1 MADRCDIGFKQ
12 KAVIE
17 FLAFEGNAAKEI
29 SGRLQNVY
37 GDSALSYTSVKR
49 WVTHFKS
56 GGSSSITDKPRS
68 GRPSTAVTEENRT
81 LVDELIRS
89 DGRITVRE
97 IVERIGTG
105 HNAAQNIIS
114 ELGYSKVYGGGFRAS

>member
-1 MADRCDIGFKQ
+1 MVDRCDINFKQ

-29 SGRLQNVY
+29 SERLKNVY
-37 GDSALSYTSVKR
+37 RDSALSYASVKR

-56 GGSSSITDKPRS
+56 GSITDKPCS
-68 GRPSTAVTEENRT
+68 GRLSTAVTEENRV

-89 DGRITVRE
+89 DRQIT
-97 IVERIGTG
+97 
-105 HNAAQNIIS
+105 Q
-114 ELGYSKVYGGGFRAS
+114 